1 MLLYYLYQYDYVHK
15 VYYNP
20 FNLLFCYEST
30 IPLSRQI
37 NYPFLPLFYHF
48 LPLNGKLPPNNSFI
62 YAYFV
67 KLEDEVTLD
76 IWDNLVGLI

>member
-20 FNLLFCYEST
+20 FSLLFCYEPT

-48 LPLNGKLPPNNSFI
+48 LPLNGKHQRILTLFNASNSL
-62 YAYFV
+62 
-67 KLEDEVTLD
+67 LEIWGIDEVK
-76 IWDNLVGLI
+76 GYQR